1 LHELLFSWKA
11 QSMTDKGKAPENT
24 DIFAT
29 LERMK
34 ETAQQREATEII
46 QLPFWPEP
54 KRGTPNSLIR
64 SALFS
69 AVQGKDRQYLEKAT
83 LYSQQG
89 ITVRYTGKQL
99 NQEDLSLWETLVH
112 LAKEHPLGD
121 VCTFT
126 AHGILKS
133 LGLST
138 GGEQHTRL
146 HDGIIRLTAC
156 AVEISHERKKY
167 FGSLIESGAK
177 DELTSHYTIKLN
189 RQLIRLYDESAW
201 TAIDWKQRLQIRKK
215 PLAQA
220 LHAYYSSHRTPYP
233 IKLATLQ
240 KLTGSRNAQT
250 ASFKRQCRA
259 ALDELVKIGFLESH
273 SIEDDTVTVKRVPS
287 LPRSE

>member
-1 LHELLFSWKA
+1 MKEQPVDTK
-11 QSMTDKGKAPENT
+11 
-24 DIFAT
+24 T
-29 LERMK
+29 LETISRMQ
-34 ETAQQREATEII
+34 ELARQRELTEII
-46 QLPFWPEP
+46 QLPLWPES

-69 AVQGKDRQYLEKAT
+69 AIQGKDRQYVEKAV

-89 ITVRYTGKQL
+89 ITVKYTGKQL

-121 VCTFT
+121 VCNFT

-138 GGEQHTRL
+138 GGEQHSRL

-156 AVEISHERKKY
+156 AVEISHEGKKY
-167 FGSLIESGAK
+167 FGSLIESGAE

-189 RQLIRLYDESAW
+189 RQLIRLYSETTW
-201 TAIDWKQRLQIRKK
+201 TAIDWQQRTQIRKK

-233 IKLATLQ
+233 VKISFLQ
-240 KLTGSRNAQT
+240 RLTGSRNLQA

-259 ALDELVKIGFLESH
+259 ALDELVKINFLESY
-273 SIEDDTVTVKRVPS
+273 SIEGDTVTVKRLATS
-287 LPRSE
+287 QRDK

>member
-1 LHELLFSWKA
+1 
-11 QSMTDKGKAPENT
+11 MTDKEKSPANT

-29 LERMK
+29 LDRMK
-34 ETAQQREATEII
+34 EAAQQREATEII

-69 AVQGKDRQYLEKAT
+69 AVQGKDRQFMKEAT

-89 ITVRYTGKQL
+89 ITVKFTGEQL

-121 VCTFT
+121 ICTFT

-133 LGLST
+133 LKLNT
-138 GGEQHTRL
+138 GGHEHERL
-146 HDGIIRLTAC
+146 HSGIIRLTAC
-156 AVEISHERKKY
+156 AVEIVHEGKKY

-177 DELTSHYTIKLN
+177 DELSSHYTIKLN
-189 RQLIRLYDESAW
+189 RQLIRLYNESTW
-201 TAIDWKQRLQIRKK
+201 TAIDWKQRTQIRKK

-233 IKLATLQ
+233 VKIATLQ
-240 KLTGSRNAQT
+240 QLTGSRNTQA
-250 ASFKRQCRA
+250 ASFKRQCRTA
-259 ALDELVKIGFLESH
+259 HDELVKIGFLQSY
-273 SIEDDTVTVKRVPS
+273 SIEGDTVTVTRVPPG
-287 LPRSE
+287 LPRGE

>member
-1 LHELLFSWKA
+1 
-11 QSMTDKGKAPENT
+11 MTAKGKDPENK

-34 ETAQQREATEII
+34 EAAQQRESAEII

-69 AVQGKDRQYLEKAT
+69 AVQGKDRQFMKEAT

-89 ITVRYTGKQL
+89 ITVKFTGEQL

-121 VCTFT
+121 ICTFT

-133 LGLST
+133 LKLNT
-138 GGEQHTRL
+138 GGHEHERL
-146 HDGIIRLTAC
+146 HSGIIRLTAC
-156 AVEISHERKKY
+156 AVEIVHEGKKY

-189 RQLIRLYDESAW
+189 RQLIRLYDESTW
-201 TAIDWKQRLQIRKK
+201 TAIDWKQRTQIRKK

-233 IKLATLQ
+233 VKLATLQ
-240 KLTGSRNAQT
+240 KLTGSRNTQA
-250 ASFKRQCRA
+250 ASFKRQCRT

-273 SIEDDTVTVKRVPS
+273 SIEGDTVTVKRVPA

>member
-1 LHELLFSWKA
+1 
-11 QSMTDKGKAPENT
+11 MTDKDKDPVNT
-24 DIFAT
+24 HILASI
-29 LERMK
+29 ERMK
-34 ETAQQREATEII
+34 EAAQQREYTEII
-46 QLPFWPEP
+46 QLPLWPET

-69 AVQGKDRQYLEKAT
+69 AIQSKDRQYLEKAT

-121 VCTFT
+121 VCNFT

-138 GGEQHTRL
+138 GGEQHIRL

-156 AVEISHERKKY
+156 AVEITHEGKKY
-167 FGSLIESGAK
+167 FGSLVESGAK

-189 RQLIRLYDESAW
+189 RQLIRLYDESTW
-201 TAIDWKQRLQIRKK
+201 TAIDWKQRIQIRKK

-233 IKLATLQ
+233 VKLATLQ
-240 KLTGSRNAQT
+240 QLTGSRNAQA
-250 ASFKRQCRA
+250 ASFKRQCRL
-259 ALDELVKIGFLESH
+259 ALDELVKIGFLENYT
-273 SIEDDTVTVKRVPS
+273 IEGDIVTVAAR
-287 LPRSE
+287 